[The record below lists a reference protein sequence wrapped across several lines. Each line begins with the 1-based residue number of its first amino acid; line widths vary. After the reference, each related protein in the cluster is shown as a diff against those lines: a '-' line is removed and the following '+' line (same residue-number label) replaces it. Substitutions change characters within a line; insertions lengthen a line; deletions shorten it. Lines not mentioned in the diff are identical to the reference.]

1 MIDLETKQLLESI
14 ANSLDELVI
23 VLKELTVNI
32 DKGKR
37 TLRVRKEDML

>member
-14 ANSLDELVI
+14 AVSLDELVI